1 MTMKKPFAVDVVEGS
16 NYFWCSCGLSK
27 KQPFCD
33 GSHAG
38 SKFSP
43 KKFTATESK
52 KVFFCGCKKSANKPF
67 CDGTHNQLSEVQSL
81 KEPFAVDVAE
91 GSNYFWCSCGL
102 SKKQPFCDGSHAG
115 SEFSPKKFTATES
128 KKVFFCGC
136 KKSSNKPF
144 CDGTHN
150 QLSDLKGPSKSF
162 LANVRPDNIK
172 IDISSE
178 ESILIAS
185 LRNNLNHLSACG
197 GTGKCS
203 TCRIEILEG
212 LENCLPRNKLEQ
224 TLAARLSFPSN
235 IRLGCQTKI
244 KGDVTYRRLLLDKKD
259 ADLSNQVANQ
269 KLESVGTIRNLTILF
284 CDIKGFTPFSES
296 LSAYDVIFILNRYI
310 SIMREIIIDHGGE
323 INNYIGDA
331 ILAIFGLKESR
342 QQSLRAVS
350 TATKM
355 LEAMDNFKLYLK
367 QAYGREFDIRIGI
380 HYGEV
385 ISGSVGFGEDRKDT
399 VIGDAVNIASRIEA
413 INKESGTR
421 LLISE
426 NVYEQVKNHIS
437 VKNFLRLKLRGSSNL
452 ITLHEVSQLKS
463 DFLNFKVIEEE
474 KIIDNRKWFRTLP
487 VSELGPG
494 EKKKFKLKNREILL
508 INQGDIFVIENLCP
522 HMDLP
527 LDIGQITEDDTIMC
541 PYHNSEFCFKT
552 GEVRKWIGED
562 PKLKLDDCK
571 PLKIINVQKRDD
583 YIWVA
588 ET

>member
-1 MTMKKPFAVDVVEGS
+1 MEEGA
-16 NYFWCSCGLSK
+16 NYFWCSCGK
-27 KQPFCD
+27 
-33 GSHAG
+33 
-38 SKFSP
+38 
-43 KKFTATESK
+43 
-52 KVFFCGCKKSANKPF
+52 
-67 CDGTHNQLSEVQSL
+67 
-81 KEPFAVDVAE
+81 
-91 GSNYFWCSCGL
+91 

-115 SEFSPKKFTATES
+115 SEFSPKKFTATKTE
-128 KKVFFCGC
+128 KVFFCGC
-136 KKSSNKPF
+136 KKTSKKPF
-144 CDGTHN
+144 CDGTHSR
-150 QLSDLKGPSKSF
+150 LSEIKNSGESF
-162 LANVRPDNIK
+162 LASVKPDNIK
-172 IDISSE
+172 IDIAEE

-185 LRNNLNHLSACG
+185 LRNNVNHLSACG

-212 LENCLPRNKLEQ
+212 LDNCLPRNKSEQ
-224 TLAARLSFPSN
+224 TLAMRLAFPPN

-244 KGDVTYRRLLLDKKD
+244 NGNVTYRRLLLDKRD
-259 ADLSNQVANQ
+259 AQLNNQVANQ
-269 KLESVGTIRNLTILF
+269 RLESVGTIRNLTILF

-310 SIMREIIIDHGGE
+310 SIMREIIINHGGE

-355 LEAMDNFKLYLK
+355 LVAMDDFKLYLK

-413 INKESGTR
+413 INKEAGTR

-426 NVYEQVKNHIS
+426 NVYEQVKDHIS

-452 ITLHEVSQLKS
+452 ITLHEVSRVVNEFQ
-463 DFLNFKVIEEE
+463 DFRVIEEE
-474 KIIDNRKWFRTLP
+474 KIVNNQKWFRTLP
-487 VSELGPG
+487 ISELGPG
-494 EKKKFKLKNREILL
+494 EKKKFKLKDKEVLL
-508 INQGDIFVIENLCP
+508 INQGDVYAIENLCP

-552 GEVRKWIGED
+552 GEVRKWIGDD
-562 PKLKLDDCK
+562 PELKPDECQ
-571 PLKIINVQKRDD
+571 PLKIILADKKDH

-588 ET
+588 EA